1 MKDRLSQVIQ
11 DAITAHIVEYSKTFP
26 NQVWGGGALHARLL
40 PAILAALP
48 DEGEAAAEIAR
59 LQAKIDN
66 ITAQGIHS
74 CHPDCQRPLCV
85 LRRER
90 DAAREASREL
100 GKALE
105 RVLPHAEELSRSGLT
120 DETCAEARR
129 TLEKYGTKP
138 VNFD

>member
-1 MKDRLSQVIQ
+1 MTDREKELRE
-11 DAITAHIVEYSKTFP
+11 A
-26 NQVWGGGALHARLL
+26 ARHTPEGQLL
-40 PAILAALP
+40 VRYGFEPWDTESAARRVA
-48 DEGEAAAEIAR
+48 EKAAAEIAR